1 MRSPWPGAARDP
13 LSGDRGAD
21 PWSAAYPGIG
31 HGCGALGPP
40 VDGVAQPSL
49 VRLALP
55 NLILA
60 RSTVR
65 GTVEVAVHG
74 SQGAAFAA
82 RRHTAD
88 AQGRADHG
96 AASAAAGSAR
106 REAPSVEGERLR
118 PPACREAAHPLVLRS
133 DRASAAHHL

>member
-13 LSGDRGAD
+13 PSGDRGAD
-21 PWSAAYPGIG
+21 PWSAAYPGFG
-31 HGCGALGPP
+31 HGCGALRPP
-40 VDGVAQPSL
+40 VDEVAQSDL

-55 NLILA
+55 NLISA
-60 RSTVR
+60 RSLTRSTGR
-65 GTVEVAVHG
+65 GTVEVEVHR

-106 REAPSVEGERLR
+106 
-118 PPACREAAHPLVLRS
+118 
-133 DRASAAHHL
+133 